1 MDIQKIIGKFD
12 IPGKYLE
19 GIPYGNGHINDTY
32 CISMEET
39 KGECRRYILQ
49 KINRHVFREP
59 DKLMENIQHVTSYLK
74 EMIRKNGGDPER
86 ETLQVIPGKSGD
98 SYLLEDGEYWR
109 VYKFIEDSLSLEK
122 VEKPED
128 FYESAVAFGRFQRL
142 LSGFDAS
149 SLYETIPDFHNTR
162 NRIEKLHKAVQEDR
176 YHRVQE
182 AADELA
188 FIKERENEAGLL
200 VDLLEKGELPLRVT
214 HNDTKLNNVMLDN
227 KTRKGICVID
237 LDTVMPGL
245 ALYDFGDSIRFGA
258 NTAAEDEQDL
268 SKVSCDLNLFEWF
281 VKGYLEGCA
290 NSLTP
295 REVELLP
302 MGAKIMTL
310 ECGIRFLTDYLEGDV
325 YFKIHREGHNLDRAR
340 TQLRLVRDME
350 VQWNRLVE
358 IVNKYK

>member
-1 MDIQKIIGKFD
+1 MDIKKIIEKFD
-12 IPGKYLE
+12 IAGRYLE

-32 CISMEET
+32 CISMEERR
-39 KGECRRYILQ
+39 GERRRYILQ
-49 KINRHVFREP
+49 KINHHVFREP
-59 DKLMENIQHVTSYLK
+59 DKLMENIQNVTSYLK

-86 ETLQVIPGKSGD
+86 ETLQVIPGKSGG

-109 VYKFIEDSLSLEK
+109 VYKFIEDSISLEK

-149 SLYETIPDFHNTR
+149 SLHETIPDFHNTKD
-162 NRIEKLHKAVQEDR
+162 RIKKLHKAVQEDR
-176 YHRVQE
+176 YHRVQDV
-182 AADELA
+182 AKELA
-188 FIKERENEAGLL
+188 FIKEREDEAGLL

-227 KTRKGICVID
+227 KTGKGICVID

-258 NTAAEDEQDL
+258 NTGAEDEQDL

-290 NSLTP
+290 NSLTTK
-295 REVELLP
+295 EVELLP
-302 MGAKIMTL
+302 TGAKIMTL

-340 TQLRLVRDME
+340 TQLKLVRDME
-350 VQWNRLVE
+350 VHWNQLVE